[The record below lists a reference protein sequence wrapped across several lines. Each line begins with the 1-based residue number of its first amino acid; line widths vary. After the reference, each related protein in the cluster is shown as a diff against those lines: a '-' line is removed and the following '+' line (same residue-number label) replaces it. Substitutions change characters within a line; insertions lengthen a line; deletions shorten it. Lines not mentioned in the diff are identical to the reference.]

1 MLLPKMNSTHE
12 EQRRRV
18 LVFARA
24 PVPGQCKTRLIP
36 YLGSRG
42 AAHLHHY
49 LIRDTLRRMLSENNA
64 HVELWCVPH
73 CRHPAFSAMRRDFG
87 VALHRQVGHD
97 LGQRMAYATNMALK
111 KSEQVFVIGTDCPG
125 LNQMHLNAA
134 SAALDHGA
142 DVVLVPALDGGYVL
156 IGVQRYLPGVFRGIR
171 WGTQRVLKQTLA
183 NIRSLS
189 LNVVALAALPDLDS
203 PNDVRCVKY
212 GRFVWRR
219 AMLVCG

>member
-1 MLLPKMNSTHE
+1 MISARKK
-12 EQRRRV
+12 QRRCV

-36 YLGSRG
+36 YLGNRG
-42 AAHLHHY
+42 AAHLHQY
-49 LIRDTLRRMLSENNA
+49 LIRDTLRRVLCWGKA
-64 HVELWCVPH
+64 HVELWCAPH
-73 CRHPAFSAMRRDFG
+73 CHHPAFIAMRRDLG
-87 VALHRQVGHD
+87 IALHRQVGRD
-97 LGQRMAYATNMALK
+97 LGERMAYATNMALK

-189 LNVVALAALPDLDS
+189 LNAVELTALPDLDS
-203 PNDVRCVKY
+203 PNDVRCAKY
-212 GRFVWRR
+212 GRFAWRR
-219 AMLVCG
+219 TVFSVG